1 AGFGSIPLEGM
12 RLGLDCTAVELL
24 PTAYVFLKAVLE
36 YPSKYGENLVK
47 DVERWGN
54 WITEKLKEDP
64 LIKELYDNDV
74 AVYIGSWEIL
84 CPNCGRW
91 TPLVG
96 NWWLARVKDAKG
108 YERLAYMQP
117 KISGDKIEIQVI
129 DLNKIEGDENI
140 KKAKVLEQKIKV
152 GEKEYQVPESNISA
166 RQEKAVCLHCNQ
178 PIMQYDPQ
186 TGKHYTETK
195 KLPKEVKDRLEGY
208 IKYALKTYNQSL
220 EHEDVTPVARQ
231 RLLVKVKVKDK
242 NLEFEPC
249 TEKDQEKLELAR
261 KEVAKMLREG
271 DSDIPN
277 ESVPIYEARRITP
290 ILNAD
295 KWYKLFNPRQLL
307 TLVKLVK
314 LIREADKSIEEEK
327 QKEGETKEEA
337 QLYAEAITSYLAT
350 SQLKFSDYNTLVNLW
365 NPGSWSWNKVAHS
378 LSMRGI
384 AMQWNWCEINPT
396 IDLPLSYNGTISNAI
411 QASSYLTSSLRA
423 NSGNAYALLD
433 DATVFNKI
441 QSEYKP
447 NLIVTDPPYY
457 DDVPYA
463 ELSDFYYVWLKRAL
477 SDVKDGRLV
486 PRFLPEAFF
495 ERVGDG
501 WVDVPTQWEKYALNE
516 VSLNPPRLGA
526 SAQYEDGVRHFQN
539 LLNSSFMTMA
549 SRLMDDGL
557 LVTYY
562 AHTDPDAWKALLKA
576 GWEAA
581 GFKVTNAFPITTE
594 SAQSVVSRGKL
605 SMDTSIVVVWRKG
618 SSGSVDV
625 SKLYEIMVDAAED
638 RAKTLMDLNVL
649 GRDLFIGTLAAA
661 LSTATGY
668 REIVGMGRLDV
679 AKLVDE
685 YVYPAT
691 CLGLTRAYARKADLK
706 DGIRSS
712 DAMFYLITKCLL
724 AEAKEKVIESTD
736 FRLLSIGTSLDTK
749 SALSDWKI
757 LRRAG
762 KGEEMEG
769 AEVAKSKALYL
780 LEPTSTEPSKI
791 AEFLEFRG
799 VSVSDP
805 SIRCT
810 VDALHLLEYFAAK
823 YSLNEFKRRADE
835 MMKLYPNYVSEALS
849 LAKVFAK
856 VLPENDCE
864 GVLCKRIVEPQSMLG

>member
-1 AGFGSIPLEGM
+1 
-12 RLGLDCTAVELL
+12 
-24 PTAYVFLKAVLE
+24 
-36 YPSKYGENLVK
+36 
-47 DVERWGN
+47 
-54 WITEKLKEDP
+54 
-64 LIKELYDNDV
+64 
-74 AVYIGSWEIL
+74 
-84 CPNCGRW
+84 
-91 TPLVG
+91 
-96 NWWLARVKDAKG
+96 
-108 YERLAYMQP
+108 
-117 KISGDKIEIQVI
+117 
-129 DLNKIEGDENI
+129 
-140 KKAKVLEQKIKV
+140 
-152 GEKEYQVPESNISA
+152 
-166 RQEKAVCLHCNQ
+166 
-178 PIMQYDPQ
+178 
-186 TGKHYTETK
+186 
-195 KLPKEVKDRLEGY
+195 
-208 IKYALKTYNQSL
+208 
-220 EHEDVTPVARQ
+220 
-231 RLLVKVKVKDK
+231 
-242 NLEFEPC
+242 
-249 TEKDQEKLELAR
+249 
-261 KEVAKMLREG
+261 
-271 DSDIPN
+271 
-277 ESVPIYEARRITP
+277 
-290 ILNAD
+290 
-295 KWYKLFNPRQLL
+295 
-307 TLVKLVK
+307 
-314 LIREADKSIEEEK
+314 
-327 QKEGETKEEA
+327 
-337 QLYAEAITSYLAT
+337 
-350 SQLKFSDYNTLVNLW
+350 
-365 NPGSWSWNKVAHS
+365 
-378 LSMRGI
+378 
-384 AMQWNWCEINPT
+384 
-396 IDLPLSYNGTISNAI
+396 
-411 QASSYLTSSLRA
+411 
-423 NSGNAYALLD
+423 
-433 DATVFNKI
+433 
-441 QSEYKP
+441 
-447 NLIVTDPPYY
+447 
-457 DDVPYA
+457 DVPYA

-501 WVDVPTQWEKYALNE
+501 CVEVSTQWEKYALNE

-526 SAQYEDGVRHFQN
+526 SVQYEDGVRHFQN

-549 SRLMDDGL
+549 SKLNDDGL

-668 REIVGMGRLDV
+668 REIVGMGKLDV

-749 SALSDWKI
+749 SALGDWKI